1 MKFVS
6 IVSLIISLC
15 FFTGILSAEVVTSA
29 LWADMNLKV
38 CSSGI
43 RGNACDPALER
54 RPGGPNKQFE
64 AAPGDVRV
72 RTDYPSYVESRLAT
86 NFVLPRGFY
95 NNLSAVVV
103 IKISRNGT
111 VGRDRFE
118 KRSGNPDFD
127 NSVMQAI
134 NAATP
139 FSPPPRE
146 LTDVGIRVTFY
157 P

>member
-1 MKFVS
+1 MKFVF
-6 IVSLIISLC
+6 IVSLIIPLC
-15 FFTGILSAEVVTSA
+15 FFTGILSAEVVTGTG
-29 LWADMNLKV
+29 LTNMNLKV

-43 RGNACDPALER
+43 RGNACDPALEH
-54 RPGGPNKQFE
+54 RPSGRNRQFG
-64 AAPGDVRV
+64 AAPGDTRV

-111 VGRDRFE
+111 VGRDQFE

-134 NAATP
+134 NAAAP